1 MADISQIELSSGE
14 VCNIKDAV
22 AREALG
28 DLYPILVNSIAIPS
42 NADLNDYTTP
52 GAYYATSAVASTLTN
67 ANITTTGFKMIV
79 MKRTKNDP
87 YLWQIKIAVYGNC
100 IIALRYYNGS
110 SWGTWKRLTP
120 A

>member
-1 MADISQIELSSGE
+1 MADISKVVLTSGE
-14 VCNIKDAV
+14 ECNIKDAV

-28 DLYPILVNSIAIPS
+28 DLYPILVNATAIPS
-42 NADLNDYTTP
+42 NANLNNYTTP
-52 GAYYATSAVASTLTN
+52 GAYYATTDVASTLSN
-67 ANITTTGFKMIV
+67 ANITTVGFKMIV